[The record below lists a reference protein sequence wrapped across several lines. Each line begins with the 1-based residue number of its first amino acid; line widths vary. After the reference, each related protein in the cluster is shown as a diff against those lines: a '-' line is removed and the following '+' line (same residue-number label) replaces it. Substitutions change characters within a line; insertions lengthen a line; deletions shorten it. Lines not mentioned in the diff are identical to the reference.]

1 MARKG
6 PGGLRKVFIR
16 DLEVR
21 ARIGIY
27 PKERRRAQRVIV
39 NIVMSVKEGGR
50 ARGGDHGDDIAG
62 VVSYEDAVRAT
73 EAIAAS
79 GHINLVETLA
89 ERIAEASLKDAR
101 VVAVKVRVEKPD
113 IFPQAAGVGVEIER
127 RR

>member
-16 DLEVR
+16 DLEVK

-50 ARGGDHGDDIAG
+50 VRGGDHGDDIAG
-62 VVSYEDAVRAT
+62 VVAFLASDDARWVT
-73 EAIAAS
+73 GEVINAS
-79 GHINLVETLA
+79 GG
-89 ERIAEASLKDAR
+89 
-101 VVAVKVRVEKPD
+101 VR
-113 IFPQAAGVGVEIER
+113 
-127 RR
+127 